1 MNTQKTQDVL
11 ARLHNTFARNSPGAD
26 NLNYMATVTLQ
37 DLKDAIDVIQEL
49 SNEVTEQRYEAFNDA
64 MMRSMVE

>member
-1 MNTQKTQDVL
+1 MSPQKTQDVL
-11 ARLHNTFARNSPGAD
+11 ARLHTAFARNSPGAD
-26 NLNYMATVTLQ
+26 NLNYMARVTLQ

-49 SNEVTEQRYEAFNDA
+49 STEVTEQRYEAFNDA